1 MHGVI
6 VQVEID
12 ESHED
17 EARKMLHEVTVPRA
31 KQLAGFSTGNWLRA
45 LDDARGMSVL
55 LFVSEEAARAA
66 VKEIKSQGPPPGAPV
81 TMKAVDVFEV
91 LASA

>member
-12 ESHED
+12 ESHEE
-17 EARKMLHEVTVPRA
+17 EARTILREVTVPRA
-31 KQLAGFSTGNWLRA
+31 KQLAGFSAGNWLRA

-55 LFVSEEAARAA
+55 LFDTEDAARAA
-66 VKEIKSQGPPPGAPV
+66 AKEIKTQGPPPGAPV